1 MTLDA
6 DKLQTIRTIVTH
18 ENCSDGL
25 ASAMILKSVLP
36 GANVVFLSY
45 NSAAHKELSAI
56 PGMIFC
62 DFSPYVERV
71 QEFIDAGAIVLDHH
85 KYQKDVVEAFGA
97 NGVFAD
103 ETTNPGVA
111 GALLAYQ
118 EVWLPLVKSD
128 PQSYLNGGARLAFEQ
143 YQLQLSQ
150 LKASVSD
157 QLLKSLGE
165 KPSVQSIDQNPEVV
179 QLNQFIENLVTKG
192 TFSNTVERFARLI
205 STRDTWQT
213 QSELWH
219 AAREAHEALQ
229 FFSKDTWLKTPI
241 FPNNGE
247 EVEWNIRMSM
257 GHFLVE
263 KQDRKTAKVLEGAY
277 KGTTPNGLKVLI
289 HQGVSAT
296 SDVAEMSTGNVDLI
310 LGFSYF
316 SEKDDDLVNWPG
328 AGNAVGPKIAVSC
341 RTRNGF
347 DVGAFAKAH
356 GGGGHTKAAGFSF
369 NVKPEDPNPYIYLL
383 NLVKAYT
390 P

>member
-1 MTLDA
+1 MTINA
-6 DKLQTIRTIVTH
+6 EKLQTIRTIVTH

-36 GANVVFLSY
+36 GAQVVFLSY

-85 KYQKDVVEAFGA
+85 KYQKDVVEAFGP

-103 ETTNPGVA
+103 ETSNPGVA
-111 GALLAYQ
+111 GALLAYR

-128 PQSYLNGGARLAFEQ
+128 PQSFLSGPARLAFEQ
-143 YQLQLSQ
+143 HQVQLSQ
-150 LKASVSD
+150 LKASVSNK
-157 QLLKSLGE
+157 LLKSLGE
-165 KPSVQSIDQNPEVV
+165 KPTFQAVDQDPEVV
-179 QLNQFIENLVTKG
+179 QTLQFIENIVTNG
-192 TFSNTVERFARLI
+192 TYANTVEKFARLV

-219 AAREAHEALQ
+219 NARETHEALQ
-229 FFSKDTWLKTPI
+229 FFSKETWLASPI
-241 FPNNGE
+241 FPNNGQE
-247 EVEWNIRMSM
+247 TEWNMRMSM

-277 KGTTPNGLKVLI
+277 KGTTTNGIKVLI

-316 SEKDDDLVNWPG
+316 SEKDADLLDWPG
-328 AGNAVGPKIAVSC
+328 SGNAVGPKIAVSC

-347 DVGAFAKAH
+347 DVGKFAKAH
-356 GGGGHTKAAGFSF
+356 GGGGHTKASGFSY
-369 NVKPEDPNPYIYLL
+369 NVKPGDPNPYSYLL
-383 NLVKAYT
+383 SLVQAYT